1 MFHSKG
7 LSRID
12 SRELEPNQEIDREP
26 LVQYEDL
33 EQATGFTQVNNAV
46 LRCYPEL
53 SDGEKMTY
61 ILLKSFAFVGPE
73 TFVGEQTL
81 ARARNST
88 VSTISRH
95 LQKLIEVGLVRVR
108 RRGQGRTNI
117 WIITRIPREKLERY
131 MADWRPD
138 VDLMEKAQTKTAQDS
153 QIKTAQNP
161 QGEEQESEEP
171 NSKKSKGKGRPRVGL
186 PSSAINGLLTADSAD
201 SRVPS
206 TQGSS
211 DVENP
216 GIVDNLSEAHVE
228 NFQELASF
236 IADTFEA
243 PRQRKGIAT
252 FLEGYDLSV
261 ARAAFESVVRRLERG
276 EEIGK
281 PVAYFYTVVKLMH
294 ADAEVAVKEAQAGD
308 DQKRAVALGWAK
320 GLMRDWPE
328 EQVRSILFDT
338 YGDSGFVCGIIRE
351 TIG

>member
-1 MFHSKG
+1 MFHNKG

-88 VSTISRH
+88 VSTVSRH

-138 VDLMEKAQTKTAQDS
+138 VDLVQNAQIKTTQDS
-153 QIKTAQNP
+153 QIKTTQNP
-161 QGEEQESEEP
+161 QTEEQESEEP
-171 NSKKSKGKGRPRVGL
+171 NTKKSKGRGRPAAGSS
-186 PSSAINGLLTADSAD
+186 SSAINGLLTADSGD

-216 GIVDNLSEAHVE
+216 DTVDNLSEAHVE
-228 NFQELASF
+228 NFEDLASV
-236 IADTFEA
+236 IADTFKA

-261 ARAAFESVVRRLERG
+261 ARTAFESVLGRIQRG

-294 ADAEVAVKEAQAGD
+294 ADAEVAANEAREGD
-308 DQKRAVALGWAK
+308 HEKRSVALGWAK

-338 YGDSGFVCGIIRE
+338 YGDSSFVCAIIDE
-351 TIG
+351 ATG